1 MIRRMLSAYLGAVEF
16 SLEVASEVILW
27 PLAPVA
33 MAQALCHNI
42 SQTIEAGMNMR

>member
-1 MIRRMLSAYLGAVEF
+1 MIRRVVRAYLGAVEF

-33 MAQALCHNI
+33 AVQALRSNI
-42 SQTIEAGMNMR
+42 SETIDSRA